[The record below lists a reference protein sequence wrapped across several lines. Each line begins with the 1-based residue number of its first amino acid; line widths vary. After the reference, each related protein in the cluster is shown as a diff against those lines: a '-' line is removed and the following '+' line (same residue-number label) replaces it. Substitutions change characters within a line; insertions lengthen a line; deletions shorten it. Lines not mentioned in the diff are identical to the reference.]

1 MNSENKNSGIGC
13 GALFVILLQITFI
26 ILRLCGVIGWSWIW
40 VLSPAWIYVAGFLLL
55 MSLLGILTAMLAN
68 EEDNKKK

>member
-1 MNSENKNSGIGC
+1 MNSKNKNSGIGC

-40 VLSPAWIYVAGFLLL
+40 VLAPLWIYIGLFLLI
-55 MSLLGILTAMLAN
+55 MMFFVGGW
-68 EEDNKKK
+68 K

>member
-1 MNSENKNSGIGC
+1 MDKGKGRIGC
-13 GALFVILLQITFI
+13 ITMFTMMLTIVFI
-26 ILRLCGVIGWSWIW
+26 ILKLTGNIDWSWIW

>member
-40 VLSPAWIYVAGFLLL
+40 VLAPLWIYIGLFLLI
-55 MSLLGILTAMLAN
+55 MMLVGLIMFFVGGR
-68 EEDNKKK
+68 K